1 MTLPHAYAM
10 LLLRWLITPSEYYA
24 IYGKEIKMD
33 KQNGTWERI
42 ENPYGELEGFIC
54 ECGHQSDSASN
65 YCSNCGRKMLGGD
78 KKK

>member
-1 MTLPHAYAM
+1 
-10 LLLRWLITPSEYYA
+10 
-24 IYGKEIKMD
+24 MD

-65 YCSNCGRKMLGGD
+65 YCSNCGRKMSGGE

>member
-1 MTLPHAYAM
+1 M

-65 YCSNCGRKMLGGD
+65 YCSNCGRKMSGGE